1 MTQELVDSFVE
12 VNLKNKE
19 DFLKIAETLTRIGV
33 TARGEKKLYQ
43 TCHILHKRG
52 KFYIVHFKEML
63 ALDGNTTN
71 YNDDD
76 KSRRNKIIQLLE
88 QWKLLE
94 VVNKELI
101 NEPLA
106 DISKIKV
113 IPYGQK
119 NEWILIPKYTIGR
132 RK

>member
-1 MTQELVDSFVE
+1 MTELVETFVE
-12 VNLKNKE
+12 VKLKSQE

-33 TARGEKKLYQ
+33 TARGEKRLFQ

-76 KSRRNKIIQLLE
+76 RARRNKIIQLLE

-94 VVNKELI
+94 LVDRSKIEV
-101 NEPLA
+101 PLA

-113 IPYGQK
+113 VAYK
-119 NEWILIPKYTIGR
+119 DKANWELCKKYTIGR
-132 RK
+132 KR